1 MANGYKIF
9 WTDFALS
16 ELEKTIEYLEENWTE
31 KELRNLASE
40 IEETLNLLSH
50 NPNLFQ
56 ASEIKK
62 EIRRVI
68 VAKHN
73 TLYYRV
79 KNNTIEI
86 ISFFSNRQSPKKRK
100 LK

>member
-1 MANGYKIF
+1 MTNGYKIL

-31 KELRNLASE
+31 RELRNLAVE
-40 IEETLNLLSH
+40 IEETLTLLSL

-56 ASEIKK
+56 VSDIKK

-86 ISFFSNRQSPKKRK
+86 LSFFSNRQSPKKRK

>member
-1 MANGYKIF
+1 MTNGYKIL

-31 KELRNLASE
+31 RELRNLAVE
-40 IEETLNLLSH
+40 IEETLTLLSH

-56 ASEIKK
+56 VSDIKK

-86 ISFFSNRQSPKKRK
+86 LSFFSNRQSPKKRK